1 MFPEFGGDSSAQTDN
16 FMTKRAS
23 GLATYRNTDFFGVID
38 GLNLT
43 LQYQGKNENRDVKN
57 SHPGGIAII
66 HRVNLL
72 LQQTERHGET
82 VNGGGRCWRAAGDM
96 RYHAE
101 CRVISLK
108 VPDASV
114 TTKTSN
120 PSSMAESAGN
130 ATQTS
135 VTTPAII
142 NCFLPVALTAFT
154 LSQPAQRAFICTG
167 GPLLP

>member
-1 MFPEFGGDSSAQTDN
+1 MWLENNVASPSISLRQSRCSSHATPNHVINCAPACD
-16 FMTKRAS
+16 KRS
-23 GLATYRNTDFFGVID
+23 
-38 GLNLT
+38 
-43 LQYQGKNENRDVKN
+43 
-57 SHPGGIAII
+57 
-66 HRVNLL
+66 
-72 LQQTERHGET
+72 
-82 VNGGGRCWRAAGDM
+82 
-96 RYHAE
+96 HAE

-154 LSQPAQRAFICTG
+154 KSSLSQALIFRYPVQGKVNQPGDQQAKRQHHFYQDEHTVWSSSS
-167 GPLLP
+167 PFESQWYV

>member
-1 MFPEFGGDSSAQTDN
+1 MWLENNVASPSISLRQSRCSSHATPNHVINCAPACD
-16 FMTKRAS
+16 KRS
-23 GLATYRNTDFFGVID
+23 
-38 GLNLT
+38 
-43 LQYQGKNENRDVKN
+43 
-57 SHPGGIAII
+57 
-66 HRVNLL
+66 
-72 LQQTERHGET
+72 
-82 VNGGGRCWRAAGDM
+82 
-96 RYHAE
+96 HAE

-142 NCFLPVALTAFT
+142 IARKFILEFFIKQFT
-154 LSQPAQRAFICTG
+154 QGLVFICLGCIINICRERTNEG
-167 GPLLP
+167 LHCRCFPAKYPAHSGRIFGHCYAEPER